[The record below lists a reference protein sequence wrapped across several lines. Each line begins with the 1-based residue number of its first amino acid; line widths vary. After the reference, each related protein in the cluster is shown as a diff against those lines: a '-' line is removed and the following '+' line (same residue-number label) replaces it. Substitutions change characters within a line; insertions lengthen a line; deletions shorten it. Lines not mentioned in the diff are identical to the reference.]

1 MKRRA
6 FLSGLFKLGLLSVSL
21 PGLSLAKAKASS
33 EFFANKPFEFSNET
47 DHLGRIYLAH
57 YPNDIHHCQEL
68 YLKFAQSSNKSPAEQ
83 QKLWQILSKQI
94 QQDFKEGD
102 IVKLQGWILSR
113 TELRLTTLNV
123 L

>member
-6 FLSGLFKLGLLSVSL
+6 FLSGLFKLGLLSFSL

-33 EFFANKPFEFSNET
+33 EFFANKRFEFSNET
-47 DHLGRIYLAH
+47 DQLGRIYLAN
-57 YPNDIHHCQEL
+57 YPHDVPHCQDL
-68 YLKFAQSSNKSPAEQ
+68 LLKFEQSSNTSPAEQ
-83 QKLWQILSKQI
+83 QELWQILSKQI
-94 QQDFKEGD
+94 QHDFIEGK
-102 IVKLQGWILSR
+102 IVKLHGWILSR